1 MVAVSAMDSVEAR
14 SANEPLDEVD
24 ARILAGVRSLWDA
37 LDPVPSTLVDQ
48 IQFATRLESALD
60 LASADF
66 EVLRLTE
73 RMRFEVARGEEQ
85 SRLITFDSDS
95 LTIMIKIDLN
105 RNGTVRVDG
114 WLTPPA
120 SHPIELRTAEGSLT
134 TASDDGGRFALDG
147 IEPGM
152 AQLVVRPTG
161 TVPGDR
167 GRTVTTPSIVL

>member
-1 MVAVSAMDSVEAR
+1 MSAMDSVDAR
-14 SANEPLDEVD
+14 SAGEPLDELD
-24 ARILAGVRSLWDA
+24 FAILQGVRGLWDA
-37 LDPVPSTLVDQ
+37 LDPVPTSLVDQ
-48 IQFATRLESALD
+48 ISFALD
-60 LASADF
+60 LESADF

-95 LTIMIKIDLN
+95 LTIMIKIDQN
-105 RNGTVRVDG
+105 RNGTVRLDG

-120 SHPIELRTAEGSLT
+120 SHPIELRTTHGSLS

-147 IEPGM
+147 IRPGM

-161 TVPGDR
+161 TMPTQR

>member
-1 MVAVSAMDSVEAR
+1 MAAVSAMDSVEAR
-14 SANEPLDEVD
+14 SAGEPLDELD

-48 IQFATRLESALD
+48 IRFAMDLE
-60 LASADF
+60 SADF

-120 SHPIELRTAEGSLT
+120 SHPIELRTTAGSLS

-147 IEPGM
+147 ITPGM

-161 TVPGDR
+161 TVNGNR
-167 GRTVTTPSIVL
+167 ERTVTTPSIVL

>member
-1 MVAVSAMDSVEAR
+1 MAAVSAMDSVEAR
-14 SANEPLDEVD
+14 SAGEPLDELD

-48 IQFATRLESALD
+48 IRFAMDLE
-60 LASADF
+60 SADF

-73 RMRFEVARGEEQ
+73 RMRFDVVRGEEQ

-120 SHPIELRTAEGSLT
+120 SHPIELRTTAGSLS

-147 IEPGM
+147 ITPGM
-152 AQLVVRPTG
+152 AQLVVRPTD
-161 TVPGDR
+161 TVPNGR
-167 GRTVTTPSIVL
+167 ERTVTTPSIVL

>member
-1 MVAVSAMDSVEAR
+1 MDSVEAQ
-14 SANEPLDEVD
+14 SAGEPLDELD

-37 LDPVPSTLVDQ
+37 LDPVPPNLVDQ
-48 IQFATRLESALD
+48 IRFAMDLE
-60 LASADF
+60 SADF

-120 SHPIELRTAEGSLT
+120 THPIELRTTAGSLT

-147 IEPGM
+147 IAPGM

-161 TVPGDR
+161 TVPGGR

>member
-14 SANEPLDEVD
+14 SAGEPLDELD

-37 LDPVPSTLVDQ
+37 LDPVPSTLVDE
-48 IQFATRLESALD
+48 IRFAMDLE
-60 LASADF
+60 SADF

-120 SHPIELRTAEGSLT
+120 SHPIELRTTVGSLS

-147 IEPGM
+147 ITPGM

-161 TVPGDR
+161 TVPGD
-167 GRTVTTPSIVL
+167 GERTVTTPSIVL

>member
-1 MVAVSAMDSVEAR
+1 MVDAG
-14 SANEPLDEVD
+14 EPLDELD
-24 ARILAGVRSLWDA
+24 FSILRDVRELWDA
-37 LDPVPSTLVDQ
+37 LDPVPATLVDQ
-48 IQFATRLESALD
+48 ICFALD
-60 LASADF
+60 LESADF

-95 LTIMIKIDLN
+95 LTIMIKIDEN
-105 RNGTVRVDG
+105 RNGTVRLDG

-120 SHPIELRTAEGSLT
+120 SHPVDLRTTNGTMST
-134 TASDDGGRFALDG
+134 SSDDGGRFALDG
-147 IEPGM
+147 IRPGM

-161 TVPGDR
+161 TITAAQAEQR

>member
-14 SANEPLDEVD
+14 SAGEPLDELD

-48 IQFATRLESALD
+48 IRFAMDLE
-60 LASADF
+60 SADF

-120 SHPIELRTAEGSLT
+120 SHPIELRTTVGSLN

-147 IEPGM
+147 ITPGM

-161 TVPGDR
+161 TVLNG
-167 GRTVTTPSIVL
+167 GERTVTTPSIVL

>member
-14 SANEPLDEVD
+14 SAGEPLDELD

-48 IQFATRLESALD
+48 IRFAMDLE
-60 LASADF
+60 SADF

-120 SHPIELRTAEGSLT
+120 CHPIELRTTVGSLN

-147 IEPGM
+147 ITPGM

-161 TVPGDR
+161 TVPNGE
-167 GRTVTTPSIVL
+167 RTVTTPSIVL

>member
-1 MVAVSAMDSVEAR
+1 MSTMDA
-14 SANEPLDEVD
+14 ANGPLDELD
-24 ARILAGVRSLWDA
+24 FAILTDVRALWDA
-37 LDPVPSTLVDQ
+37 LDPVPPTLVDQ
-48 IQFATRLESALD
+48 ICFAMDLEST
-60 LASADF
+60 DF

-95 LTIMIKIDLN
+95 LTIMIKIDQN
-105 RNGTVRVDG
+105 RNGTVRLDG

-120 SHPIELRTAEGSLT
+120 SHPIELRTMDGSMV

-147 IEPGM
+147 IRPGM
-152 AQLVVRPTG
+152 AQLVVRPNG
-161 TVPGDR
+161 TQTPADQ

>member
-1 MVAVSAMDSVEAR
+1 MAAVSAMDSVEAK
-14 SANEPLDEVD
+14 SANEPLDELD

-48 IQFATRLESALD
+48 IQFATGLESAL
-60 LASADF
+60 APESVDF

-95 LTIMIKIDLN
+95 LTIKIDLN

-120 SHPIELRTAEGSLT
+120 SHPIELRITDGSLT
-134 TASDDGGRFALDG
+134 TTSDDGGRFALDG

-152 AQLVVRPTG
+152 AQLVVRPAG

>member
-1 MVAVSAMDSVEAR
+1 MDSVEAR
-14 SANEPLDEVD
+14 SAGEPLDELD

-37 LDPVPSTLVDQ
+37 LDPVPPTLVDQ
-48 IQFATRLESALD
+48 IRFAMDLE
-60 LASADF
+60 SADF

-120 SHPIELRTAEGSLT
+120 THPIELRTTAGSLT

-147 IEPGM
+147 IAPGM

-161 TVPGDR
+161 TVPDDTVPGGR

>member
-1 MVAVSAMDSVEAR
+1 MDSVEAR
-14 SANEPLDEVD
+14 SAGEPLDELD

-37 LDPVPSTLVDQ
+37 LDPVPPTLVDQ
-48 IQFATRLESALD
+48 IRFAMDLE
-60 LASADF
+60 SADF

-120 SHPIELRTAEGSLT
+120 THPIELRTTAGSLT

-147 IEPGM
+147 IAPGM

-161 TVPGDR
+161 TVPGGR

>member
-1 MVAVSAMDSVEAR
+1 MDSVEAR
-14 SANEPLDEVD
+14 SANEPLDELD

-48 IQFATRLESALD
+48 IQFATQLESV
-60 LASADF
+60 DF

-120 SHPIELRTAEGSLT
+120 SHPIELRVTDGSLT
-134 TASDDGGRFALDG
+134 TTSDDGGRFALDG

-152 AQLVVRPTG
+152 AQLVVRPAG
-161 TVPGDR
+161 TVPGDQ

>member
-14 SANEPLDEVD
+14 SAGEPLDELD

-48 IQFATRLESALD
+48 IRFAMDLE
-60 LASADF
+60 SADF

-120 SHPIELRTAEGSLT
+120 SHPIELRTTAGSLS

-147 IEPGM
+147 ITPGM
-152 AQLVVRPTG
+152 AQLVVRPARWAAVG
-161 TVPGDR
+161 SARSPRRRSCCEGC
-167 GRTVTTPSIVL
+167 

>member
-14 SANEPLDEVD
+14 SAGEPLDELD

-48 IQFATRLESALD
+48 IRFAMDLE
-60 LASADF
+60 SADF

-105 RNGTVRVDG
+105 RNGTVRLDG

-120 SHPIELRTAEGSLT
+120 CHPIELRTTVGSLN

-147 IEPGM
+147 ITPGM

-161 TVPGDR
+161 TVPNGE
-167 GRTVTTPSIVL
+167 RTVTTPSIVL

>member
-1 MVAVSAMDSVEAR
+1 MAAVSAMDSVEAK
-14 SANEPLDEVD
+14 SANEPLDELD

-48 IQFATRLESALD
+48 IQFATGLESALD
-60 LASADF
+60 PESVDF

-120 SHPIELRTAEGSLT
+120 SHPIELRTTAGSLS

-147 IEPGM
+147 ITPGM

-161 TVPGDR
+161 TVNGNR
-167 GRTVTTPSIVL
+167 ERTVTTPGV

>member
-1 MVAVSAMDSVEAR
+1 MDSVEAR
-14 SANEPLDEVD
+14 SAGEPLDELD

-37 LDPVPSTLVDQ
+37 LDPVPPTLVDQ
-48 IQFATRLESALD
+48 IRFAMDLE
-60 LASADF
+60 SADF

-95 LTIMIKIDLN
+95 LTIMIKVDLN

-120 SHPIELRTAEGSLT
+120 THPIELRTTAGSLT

-147 IEPGM
+147 IAPGM

-161 TVPGDR
+161 TVPGGR

>member
-14 SANEPLDEVD
+14 SAGEPLDELD

-48 IQFATRLESALD
+48 IRFAMDLE
-60 LASADF
+60 SADF

-73 RMRFEVARGEEQ
+73 RMRFDVARGEEQ

-120 SHPIELRTAEGSLT
+120 CHPIELRTTVGSLN

-147 IEPGM
+147 ITPGM

-161 TVPGDR
+161 TVPNGE
-167 GRTVTTPSIVL
+167 RTVTTPSIVL

>member
-14 SANEPLDEVD
+14 SANEPLDELD

-48 IQFATRLESALD
+48 IQFATQLESV
-60 LASADF
+60 DF

-73 RMRFEVARGEEQ
+73 RMRFEVARGAEQ

-120 SHPIELRTAEGSLT
+120 SHPIELRGTEGSLT
-134 TASDDGGRFALDG
+134 TTSDDGGRFALDG

-152 AQLVVRPTG
+152 AQLVIRPTG

>member
-1 MVAVSAMDSVEAR
+1 MAAVSAMDSVEAR
-14 SANEPLDEVD
+14 SAGEPLDELD

-48 IQFATRLESALD
+48 IRFAMDLE
-60 LASADF
+60 SADF

-73 RMRFEVARGEEQ
+73 RMRFDVARGEEQ

-120 SHPIELRTAEGSLT
+120 SHPIELRTTAGSLS

-147 IEPGM
+147 ITPGM

-161 TVPGDR
+161 TVNGNR
-167 GRTVTTPSIVL
+167 ERTVTTPSIVL

>member
-1 MVAVSAMDSVEAR
+1 MDSVDAR
-14 SANEPLDEVD
+14 SAGEPLDELD
-24 ARILAGVRSLWDA
+24 LSILHGVRDLWDA

-48 IQFATRLESALD
+48 ICFAMDLE
-60 LASADF
+60 SADF

-95 LTIMIKIDLN
+95 LTIMIKIDQN
-105 RNGTVRVDG
+105 RNGTVRLDG

-120 SHPIELRTAEGSLT
+120 SHPIELRTTDGSLST
-134 TASDDGGRFALDG
+134 DSDDGGRFALDG
-147 IEPGM
+147 IHPGM
-152 AQLVVRPTG
+152 AQLVVRPNG
-161 TVPGDR
+161 TVSTER

>member
-1 MVAVSAMDSVEAR
+1 MDSVEAR
-14 SANEPLDEVD
+14 SAGEPLDELD
-24 ARILAGVRSLWDA
+24 ARIMAGVRSLWDA
-37 LDPVPSTLVDQ
+37 LDPVPPTLVDQ
-48 IQFATRLESALD
+48 IRFAMDLE
-60 LASADF
+60 SADF

-120 SHPIELRTAEGSLT
+120 THPIELRTTAGSLT

-147 IEPGM
+147 IAPGM

-161 TVPGDR
+161 TVPGGR